1 MTEILQSLRSIIGRS
16 PELQQ
21 LQDFFKHKRVSL
33 SGIAGSLSCFVAA
46 EIWQKQQRNIVII
59 APNPQIA
66 EYHRDDLSLLFGE
79 DVVGYFPR
87 AETHARGRY
96 FRATSDEFRVDAL
109 EKLLQPPPAILVTEI
124 GALFE
129 SILEKHRFESSVLTV
144 QRGEDYNF
152 EQLINQ
158 LVSSGYSRESAV
170 TQPLDLSVRG
180 GIVDVFPLGAENPY
194 RLEFFGET
202 LDSIRTFNIS
212 SQRSVARVDSVR
224 IPPAVSDN
232 GEEHSESAYLWDY
245 FDETTILYWF
255 SEEDISDHDLLQDD
269 ENASNLELIRDSF
282 QNFIVS
288 RLPSSENDLNLHSS
302 AQDPMRGDI
311 ELLQSEVDNLLEQD
325 YQVYICCE
333 NAEQVFRLKK
343 LLIPNNQLSII
354 SQELSRGFVFSSA
367 KIAVFT
373 DHQIYSRF
381 RSRRTFQK
389 FAHEEIPRSV
399 DHLSLG
405 DFLVHQDYGIGVYRG
420 LQTMTRGK
428 SEFEC
433 LVIEYQDG
441 DKVFVPLQKFHRVQ
455 KYQGTEGTSPRI
467 HKLGGSVWE
476 RAKQRSRE
484 AASEIAEDLVQLYAQ
499 RHSVKG
505 YSFSEDDEMQ
515 YAMESAFIYDETEDQ
530 ILATHEVKEDMES
543 PFPMDRLLIGDV
555 GFGKTEV
562 AIRSA
567 FKSVMDSK
575 QVAVLV
581 PTTILSEQ
589 HYVTFT
595 ERLERFPVRIAAI
608 SRFRSTKEQKDIL
621 HKLKSG
627 DIDIIIGTH
636 RLLSK
641 DVQFKNLGLVVI
653 DEEHRFGVKHKE
665 KLKKMVEN
673 VDVLSMTATPIPR
686 TLQLSLS
693 GARDLSKI
701 ETPPK
706 ERLPIYTEIASFE
719 DSFIREVIMR
729 EINRGGQ
736 VYFVH
741 NRIQSIDVIK
751 KRLVNILPDLRFAV
765 GHGQMPGASLEK
777 VMLDFLHRKY
787 DVLISTAIIESG
799 IDIPN
804 VNTIIINRAD
814 HLGLA
819 QLYQLRGRVG
829 RANRRAYAYLL
840 VPSKSTM
847 TGDARNRLQ
856 TLESFTHLGAGFQI
870 AMKDLAM
877 RGAGNLLGMKQSGY
891 IDAVGF
897 DLYMEMINE
906 EIQKH
911 QIERG
916 LESLP
921 GDETVETEVNTL
933 FETLIPEEYVPDPDQ
948 RIDFYRRL
956 SGAKSQEEIQGL
968 SDEIE
973 DRFGPIPNETNNLIE
988 SIHIK
993 VLSSK
998 LGIERITVSR
1008 ERARGQFVTNDSMKS
1023 FVNFDQIVPSMLEL
1037 SENTFIPKF
1046 TPDTQLHF
1054 ILKYRNHSHQ
1064 LTVLKYYLKQLLERV
1079 KFSNSS

>member
-1 MTEILQSLRSIIGRS
+1 LSETPEFQQLSELYSKSII
-16 PELQQ
+16 
-21 LQDFFKHKRVSL
+21 SL
-33 SGIAGSLSCFVAA
+33 SGISGSLSSFVSA
-46 EIWQKQQRNIVII
+46 EIWRFQKNNLIVIT
-59 APNPQIA
+59 ANQPSA
-66 EYHRDDLSLLFGE
+66 EYHRDDLSLIFGE
-79 DVVGYFPR
+79 EVVGYFPQS
-87 AETHARGRY
+87 ETHAGGRY
-96 FRATSDEFRVDAL
+96 FRATSDEFRVDAI
-109 EKLLQPPPAILVTEI
+109 EKLLHPSPAIIVTEVS
-124 GALFE
+124 ALFE
-129 SILEKHRFESSVLTV
+129 PIMEKRRFQSDVLTV
-144 QRGEDYNF
+144 ALNQEYDF
-152 EQLINQ
+152 ENLIDRIVN
-158 LVSSGYSRESAV
+158 SGYSRESAV
-170 TQPLDLSVRG
+170 TQPLELSVRG
-180 GIVDVFPLGAENPY
+180 GIIDVFPLGAEHPY

-202 LDSIRTFNIS
+202 LDSVRTFNIS
-212 SQRSVARVDSVR
+212 TQRSIDKVDSVR
-224 IPPAVSDN
+224 IPPAVSGTGN
-232 GEEHSESAYLWDY
+232 QTEQSAHIWDY
-245 FDETTILYWF
+245 FDDSTTLYWF
-255 SEEDISDHDLLQDD
+255 SEEEIFEHEIVQEENNSDDLDLV
-269 ENASNLELIRDSF
+269 RDSF
-282 QNFIVS
+282 QSYLIS
-288 RLPSSENDLNLHSS
+288 SLPSANTDINFHSS

-311 ELLQSEVDNLLEQD
+311 ELLQSELDNLLEQ
-325 YQVYICCE
+325 QHEIYICCE

-343 LLIPNNQLSII
+343 LLFADEKITIL
-354 SQELSRGFVFSSA
+354 SQELSRGFVFPSA
-367 KIAVFT
+367 KLAVYT

-381 RSRRTFQK
+381 RTRRTFQK
-389 FAHEEIPRSV
+389 FAHEEIPRTV

-405 DFLVHQDYGIGVYRG
+405 DYLVHQDYGIGIYRG
-420 LQTMTRGK
+420 LQTVTRGK

-433 LVIEYQDG
+433 IVIEYQDG

-455 KYQGTEGTSPRI
+455 KYQGTEGTSPQV
-467 HKLGGSVWE
+467 HKLGGTVWE
-476 RAKQRSRE
+476 RAKKRSRE

-505 YSFSEDDEMQ
+505 YQFSEDDEMQ

-530 ILATHEVKEDMES
+530 ITATHEVKEDMES

-567 FKSVMDSK
+567 FKAVMDSK

-589 HYVTFT
+589 HFVTFS
-595 ERLERFPVRIAAI
+595 ERLERFPIRIAAL
-608 SRFRSTKEQKDIL
+608 SRFRTSAEQKEIL
-621 HKLKSG
+621 ARLQSG
-627 DIDIIIGTH
+627 ELDIIIGTH

-641 DVQFKNLGLVVI
+641 DVKFKNLGLVIV

-665 KLKKMVEN
+665 KLKKIVEN

-701 ETPPK
+701 ETAPK
-706 ERLPIYTEIASFE
+706 ERLPIYTEIASFD
-719 DSFIREVIMR
+719 DSFIREVITR

-741 NRIQSIDVIK
+741 NRIQSIEVIK
-751 KRLVNILPDLRFAV
+751 KRLVNILPDLRFVV
-765 GHGQMPGASLEK
+765 GHGQMPGDKLEQ

-840 VPSKSTM
+840 VPSKTTM
-847 TGDARNRLQ
+847 TSDARNRLQ

-916 LESLP
+916 MESLP
-921 GDETVETEVNTL
+921 GGETVDSEVNTL
-933 FETLIPEEYVPDPDQ
+933 FETLIPEEYVIDPDQ

-956 SGAKSQEEIQGL
+956 SAAKSLEEVDEL
-968 SDEIE
+968 SNEIE
-973 DRFGPIPNETNNLIE
+973 DRYGPIPNETNNLIE
-988 SIHIK
+988 SMRVR

-998 LGIERITVSR
+998 LGIERLTISK
-1008 ERARGQFVTNDSMKS
+1008 ERVRGNFVENDAMQS

-1046 TPDTQLHF
+1046 TPDTKLHF
-1054 ILKYRNHSHQ
+1054 ILKYRNHSQQ
-1064 LTVLKYYLKQLLERV
+1064 LIVLKYYLKQLLERV

>member
-1 MTEILQSLRSIIGRS
+1 MTDFLQTIQASLAET
-16 PELQQ
+16 PAFQQ
-21 LQDFFKHKRVSL
+21 LHGFSDKNNISL
-33 SGIAGSLSCFVAA
+33 SGISGSLSSFVSA
-46 EIWQKQQRNIVII
+46 EIWRLHKNNLIVIT
-59 APNPQIA
+59 ANQPSA
-66 EYHRDDLSLLFGE
+66 EYHRDDLSLIFGE
-79 DVVGYFPR
+79 AVVGYFPQS
-87 AETHARGRY
+87 ETHARGRY
-96 FRATSDEFRVDAL
+96 FRATSDEFRVDAI
-109 EKLLQPPPAILVTEI
+109 EKLLRQSPALIVAEI

-129 SILEKHRFESSVLTV
+129 PIMEKRRFQSDVLTISLN
-144 QRGEDYNF
+144 QEYDF
-152 EQLINQ
+152 ERLIDRIVN
-158 LVSSGYSRESAV
+158 SGYSRESAV
-170 TQPLDLSVRG
+170 TQPLELSVRG
-180 GIVDVFPLGAENPY
+180 GIIDVFPLGAEYPY

-212 SQRSVARVDSVR
+212 TQRSIDKVESVR
-224 IPPAVSDN
+224 IPPAVSGT
-232 GEEHSESAYLWDY
+232 GEQSEQFAHLWDY
-245 FDETTILYWF
+245 FDESTVLYWF
-255 SEEDISDHDLLQDD
+255 AEEEIFDREIVQEENNADD
-269 ENASNLELIRDSF
+269 LELVRDSF
-282 QNFIVS
+282 QSYSVS
-288 RLPSSENDLNLHSS
+288 SLPSVETDINFRSS

-311 ELLQSEVDNLLEQD
+311 ELLHSDLDNLLEQNH
-325 YQVYICCE
+325 QIYICCE
-333 NAEQVFRLKK
+333 NAEQVFRFKK
-343 LLIPNNQLSII
+343 LLSPNEKITIL
-354 SQELSRGFVFSSA
+354 SQELSKGFVYPSA
-367 KIAVFT
+367 KLAVYT

-381 RSRRTFQK
+381 RTRRTFQK
-389 FAHEEIPRSV
+389 FAHEEIPRTV

-405 DFLVHQDYGIGVYRG
+405 DYLVHQDYGIGVYRG
-420 LQTMTRGK
+420 LQTVTRGK

-433 LVIEYQDG
+433 IVIEYQDG

-455 KYQGTEGTSPRI
+455 KYQGTEGTSPQI
-467 HKLGGSVWE
+467 HKLGGTVWE
-476 RAKQRSRE
+476 RAKKRSRE
-484 AASEIAEDLVQLYAQ
+484 AAGEIAEDLVQLYAQ

-505 YSFSEDDEMQ
+505 YQFSEDDEMQ
-515 YAMESAFIYDETEDQ
+515 YAMESAFIYDETADQ
-530 ILATHEVKEDMES
+530 ITATHEVKEDMES

-567 FKSVMDSK
+567 FKAVMDSK

-589 HYVTFT
+589 HFVTFSD
-595 ERLERFPVRIAAI
+595 RLERFPVRIAAL
-608 SRFRSTKEQKDIL
+608 SRFRTSAEQKKIL
-621 HKLKSG
+621 ARLKAG
-627 DIDIIIGTH
+627 ELDIIIGTH

-641 DVQFKNLGLVVI
+641 DVKFKNLGLVIV

-665 KLKKMVEN
+665 KLKKIVEN

-706 ERLPIYTEIASFE
+706 ERLPIYTEIASFD

-751 KRLVNILPDLRFAV
+751 KRLVNIMSDLRFV
-765 GHGQMPGASLEK
+765 IGHGQMPGDKLEN

-814 HLGLA
+814 HMGLA

-840 VPSKSTM
+840 VPSKTTM

-916 LESLP
+916 MESLP
-921 GDETVETEVNTL
+921 GGETVDSEVNTL
-933 FETLIPEEYVPDPDQ
+933 FETLIPEEYVLDPDQ

-956 SGAKSQEEIQGL
+956 SAAKSLEEINEL

-973 DRFGPIPNETNNLIE
+973 DRYGPIPNETNNLIE
-988 SIHIK
+988 SMRVR

-998 LGIERITVSR
+998 LGIERITISK
-1008 ERARGQFVTNDSMKS
+1008 ERVRGNFVENDSMQS

-1037 SENTFIPKF
+1037 SDNTFIPKF
-1046 TPDTQLHF
+1046 TPDTKLHF
-1054 ILKYRNHSHQ
+1054 ILKYRNHSQQ
-1064 LTVLKYYLKQLLERV
+1064 LIVLKYYLKQLLERV